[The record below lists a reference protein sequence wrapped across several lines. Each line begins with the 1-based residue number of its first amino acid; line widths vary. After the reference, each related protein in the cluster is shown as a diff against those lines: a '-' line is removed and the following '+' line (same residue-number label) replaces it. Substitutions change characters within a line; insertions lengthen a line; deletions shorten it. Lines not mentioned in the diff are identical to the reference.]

1 MLPSHDLFAGT
12 PGAVRVRI
20 TSQRYLPTYLLDV
33 RIDDAGILL
42 PAIAPGASEVVALP
56 LTMPVRGRC
65 PAPAVHITSCFPVN
79 FFVRSCRFD
88 LQQSLLV
95 FPRPIATP
103 MPAQETPSLASDE
116 HQTTTPGGDGDL
128 RSIENYRAGDP
139 PKSIHWK
146 LSARHQELKTKQ
158 MNRQAAET
166 RMFDPELFDG
176 ALEERL
182 GRCAYL
188 INRCFSQNC
197 AVGLTVSGRRI
208 APRSGRV
215 QRLRLLKE
223 LALYE

>member
-20 TSQRYLPTYLLDV
+20 TSHRYLPTYLLHVRMDATDV
-33 RIDDAGILL
+33 LV
-42 PAIAPGASEVVALP
+42 PAIAAGANEEVALS
-56 LTMPVRGRC
+56 LTMPQRGLC
-65 PAPAVHITSCFPVN
+65 PAPSIHVSSCFPVN

-95 FPRPIATP
+95 FPRPIATQL
-103 MPAQETPSLASDE
+103 PAQETPSLGSAE
-116 HQTTTPGGDGDL
+116 HQVARSGGEGDL

-158 MNRQAAET
+158 MNHQAEET
-166 RMFDPELFDG
+166 RILDPELFDG
-176 ALEERL
+176 SLEERL

-197 AVGLTVSGRRI
+197 AVGLNIAGRHI
-208 APRSGRV
+208 APRSGRI